1 MEACGKFSNLTL
13 TMILY
18 NISCFWHSPIRAWR
32 VYHSQLTG
40 KECFVNTG
48 TVTVSIIPF
57 FFLLE
62 SSYDHGL
69 LTYTSSSFPFK
80 KVPDGGFGYVRSVV
94 MQDLKTGFLKS
105 IKMFHVKVQML
116 RNFPTP
122 YHCFS
127 LCNKFMY
134 SYTQN

>member
-1 MEACGKFSNLTL
+1 MFCKH
-13 TMILY
+13 
-18 NISCFWHSPIRAWR
+18 WHS
-32 VYHSQLTG
+32 YSFKSSH
-40 KECFVNTG
+40 FF
-48 TVTVSIIPF
+48 F

-62 SSYDHGL
+62 SSYDQG
-69 LTYTSSSFPFK
+69 Y
-80 KVPDGGFGYVRSVV
+80 DRYVRSVV

-105 IKMFHVKVQML
+105 IKMFHVEVQML

>member
-18 NISCFWHSPIRAWR
+18 NVSCFWHSPIRAWR
-32 VYHSQLTG
+32 VNPSFKSLATYGKRMFCKHWHSYSF
-40 KECFVNTG
+40 KSSHF
-48 TVTVSIIPF
+48 F

-62 SSYDHGL
+62 SSYDQ
-69 LTYTSSSFPFK
+69 
-80 KVPDGGFGYVRSVV
+80 GYDRYVHSVV

-105 IKMFHVKVQML
+105 IKMFHVEVQML

>member
-1 MEACGKFSNLTL
+1 MDSWPTHLA
-13 TMILY
+13 
-18 NISCFWHSPIRAWR
+18 HS
-32 VYHSQLTG
+32 
-40 KECFVNTG
+40 
-48 TVTVSIIPF
+48 
-57 FFLLE
+57 LL
-62 SSYDHGL
+62 
-69 LTYTSSSFPFK
+69 K
-80 KVPDGGFGYVRSVV
+80 IPDGGFGYVRSVV